1 MALQGT
7 QPTNKSFLSP
17 IGFQF
22 GIQKLPH
29 VNYFCTAAGIPDIS
43 LGTVETIENTFIKLP
58 IPGDKLTFGALNV
71 TFQVDEDL
79 KNFQEIYDWMV
90 QLGFP
95 DNFQQAAPLRRSG
108 ANLGDVYSD
117 ATMIILT
124 GGNTPNIEVK
134 YVDVYPVSLTA
145 LDFSLQETDVTY
157 LTASCTFAYRKY
169 ELTSIQN

>member
-7 QPTNKSFLSP
+7 QPENKSFLSP

-43 LGTVETIENTFIKLP
+43 LGQVDTIDNTFIKLP
-58 IPGDKLTFGALNV
+58 TPGDKLTFGALNI

-79 KNFQEIYDWMV
+79 KNFKEIYDWMIG
-90 QLGFP
+90 LGFP
-95 DNFQQAAPLRRSG
+95 DNFQQSAAIGRTLTTAG
-108 ANLGDVYSD
+108 EIYSD
-117 ATMIILT
+117 ASLIILT

-134 YVDVYPVSLTA
+134 YIDVYPVSLSA
-145 LDFSLQETDVTY
+145 LDFDLQATDIDY
-157 LTASCTFAYRKY
+157 LKATATFAYRKY
-169 ELTSIQN
+169 DLTTMK